1 MLRRSIVLGSL
12 LAASAIAGLGFTRAS
27 VGVTAGMTT
36 GAAGLQSVGP
46 LALGPSGVL
55 FAGDSKG
62 AAIYALALGDN
73 GAAAAP
79 AQLTDVGAKIAALL
93 GVTRRD
99 IVVNDMVANPR
110 SGVVYFS
117 IARGKGPDAQPAIV
131 RVAPDGALQ
140 QIRLD
145 SVTFSKLDLE
155 GAPRA
160 DQPFVHPA
168 WSNAKRRDY
177 SVTALNFSDG
187 ELYVSGVTNEEFA
200 SSLRRVAF
208 PFDGRSSVTKVSMYH
223 TAHGMYETEAPIASF
238 LPVTLGGQKMILAG
252 YLCTPLATFPL
263 KGLTAGGTLR
273 GSTVIELGS
282 GNGPRDI
289 ATFERSGEQYV
300 VVATGRGWMAR
311 VSAKQLASAPA
322 LSTPVDAR
330 AGVPFVTPELKGV
343 REIEPLANSSFLIL
357 QLAADSTLSMRI
369 VDNSV
374 F

>member
-1 MLRRSIVLGSL
+1 MQRRTIVLIS
-12 LAASAIAGLGFTRAS
+12 LAAVCGVGVLGFVRAS
-27 VGVTAGMTT
+27 DGVTAGMTT
-36 GAAGLQSVGP
+36 GAAGMQSIGP
-46 LALGPSGVL
+46 LALGPGGVL

-62 AAIYALALGDN
+62 AAVYALALGD
-73 GAAAAP
+73 GDQAAAP
-79 AQLTDVGAKIAALL
+79 AQLTDVGTKIAALL

-99 IVVNDMVANPR
+99 ITVNDMVANPT
-110 SGVVYFS
+110 SGVAYFS
-117 IARGKGPDAQPAIV
+117 VTRGKGPDAQPAII
-131 RVAPDGALQ
+131 RVTPNGSIQ

-155 GAPRA
+155 AAPGAG
-160 DQPFVHPA
+160 QPFVHPA
-168 WSNAKRRDY
+168 WSNSKRRDY

-200 SSLRRVAF
+200 SSLRRIAF
-208 PFDGRSSVTKVSMYH
+208 PFNGKSAVTKVSMYH
-223 TAHGMYETEAPIASF
+223 TSHGMYETEAPIASF
-238 LPVTLGGQKMILAG
+238 LPVVLGGQKMILAG

-263 KGLTAGGTLR
+263 EGLTAGGSLR

-289 ATFERSGEQYV
+289 ATFERGGEQYV

-311 VSAKQLASAPA
+311 VNAKQLASARG

-330 AGVPFVTPELKGV
+330 AGVPFVTPVLKGV
-343 REIEPLANSSFLIL
+343 REIEPLAKGSFLIL
-357 QLAADSTLSMRI
+357 QLAADSTLSMRT
-369 VDNSV
+369 VDSSV